1 MKVVFLSNFY
11 PRCKRD
17 YYLSRSKSGLA
28 SAADAHQYAIAR
40 GLSMVTTNLTIVNL
54 PAVFSFPHRYKDFR
68 IKSQIIHE
76 NGLEIQNI
84 GSCNLVFYQFLSRY
98 KNAKKALTRIVKE
111 TKDIIIYIVVYA
123 TNPAFLRA
131 ATEIR
136 QQYSHVRICLV
147 LPDMP
152 NDMISKRFSG
162 LRLFFRLFFK
172 SHDKYMKSFDS
183 YVLLTK
189 SMAEKL
195 GCKAGTFIVN
205 EGVYDENDS
214 PRIISFEKN
223 EIFTI
228 FYSGM
233 MYKKFGVMNLVEA
246 VRQLKNQDVQLVL
259 CGYGELTDEIIRIA
273 ETDNRIKYIGIISRE
288 EALKR
293 QSQAD
298 LVVNPRI
305 PDGNPFTKYSFPSKN
320 LEYLASGTPT
330 LLYQLEGIPSEYY
343 DYCYSLDKD
352 HTDVDSLR
360 KMIENIMKTPSD
372 QRRQKAISARN
383 FILNNKNSKKAG
395 EAILKLL
402 YSTI

>member
-1 MKVVFLSNFY
+1 MNVVFLSNFY

-40 GLSMVTTNLTIVNL
+40 GLSMATTNLKIVNL
-54 PAVFSFPHRYKDFR
+54 PAVFPFPYRYKDFR
-68 IKSQIIHE
+68 IKSQIIYE
-76 NGLEIQNI
+76 NGLEIQNV

-98 KNAKKALTRIVKE
+98 KNAKKALTKIVKKIND
-111 TKDIIIYIVVYA
+111 TVYIVVYA
-123 TNPAFLRA
+123 TNLAFLRT

-136 QQYSHVRICLV
+136 QQYNHVRICLV

-152 NDMISKRFSG
+152 NDMVSKKISGSRFISK
-162 LRLFFRLFFK
+162 LFFK
-172 SHDKYMKSFDS
+172 GYDEYMKSFDS
-183 YVLLTK
+183 YVFLTK
-189 SMAEKL
+189 SMAVEL
-195 GCKAGTFIVN
+195 DCKEGSFIVN

-214 PRIISFEKN
+214 PRNITFEKN
-223 EIFTI
+223 EVFTI

-246 VRQLKNQDVQLVL
+246 VQQLTNQDVQLIL
-259 CGYGELTDEIIRIA
+259 CGYGESTDEIVHIA
-273 ETDNRIKYIGIISRE
+273 ETDNRIKYIGVISRE

-298 LVVNPRI
+298 LLVNPRI

-360 KMIENIMKTPSD
+360 KMIENIMTTPLD
-372 QRRQKAISARN
+372 QRKQKAISARN

-402 YSTI
+402 CSTI